1 MRATRE
7 MNNAQYVDWKNISK
21 NHRTFFVYRMSLWGE
36 WWVEIALIAQ
46 AAILQTK
53 KARSLTL
60 LYWFGGDNRDRTDDL
75 LNAIQALSQLSYIP
89 VSGGYDKFRHL
100 VCQY

>member
-1 MRATRE
+1 MQQVARYIQNCEYLKGLNHVLCVIWSCIKMRATRE

-21 NHRTFFVYRMSLWGE
+21 DHRAFFVYRMSLWGE

-46 AAILQTK
+46 ATILQTK

-60 LYWFGGDNRDRTDDL
+60 L
-75 LNAIQALSQLSYIP
+75 
-89 VSGGYDKFRHL
+89 
-100 VCQY
+100 

>member
-1 MRATRE
+1 MPWLIRSCIKMRATHE

-21 NHRTFFVYRMSLWGE
+21 DHRAFFVYRMSLWGE

-60 LYWFGGDNRDRTDDL
+60 L
-75 LNAIQALSQLSYIP
+75 
-89 VSGGYDKFRHL
+89 
-100 VCQY
+100 

>member
-21 NHRTFFVYRMSLWGE
+21 DHRAFFVYRMSLWGE

-46 AAILQTK
+46 AAIPQTK
-53 KARSLTL
+53 KSKVINL
-60 LYWFGGDNRDRTDDL
+60 
-75 LNAIQALSQLSYIP
+75 ALVIWW
-89 VSGGYDKFRHL
+89 R
-100 VCQY
+100 

>member
-21 NHRTFFVYRMSLWGE
+21 DHRAFFVYRMSLWGE

-46 AAILQTK
+46 TAILQTK
-53 KARSLTL
+53 KSKVINLALVI
-60 LYWFGGDNRDRTDDL
+60 WWDNRDRTDDL
-75 LNAIQALSQLSYIP
+75 LNAIFANNHIN
-89 VSGGYDKFRHL
+89 H
-100 VCQY
+100 